1 MKRSSTTKVVTF
13 GLGMAPPP
21 VPALFKCPIS
31 LELMRDPVVLCTGQT
46 YERCSIETWLRA
58 GNTTCPATMLQLES
72 LEVVPNLTLRRLIQE
87 WVSRHS
93 YGGNGVG
100 RHRDAGAV
108 KMQVLDLE
116 ELAAVLHD
124 VVHCACGNGK
134 LSALKKLRNVVR
146 EGERSQRCVRDA
158 GGVTVITTFL
168 ESVSGDDEEVCEACE
183 EALAVLV
190 SLAPH
195 CGHGELQ
202 GLVGRGGVVVAS
214 LTTVLCKGSLDSR
227 VNVATIVAAISA
239 IHRELHFDAPA
250 NVFNSF
256 TKLLR
261 EDLYPRAV
269 KSSLRALLA
278 LCRAR
283 HSRTLAVQAGV
294 VPALIELLPE
304 LQKAN
309 AEKAL
314 GILELLCS
322 TPDGRAAVMDHDL
335 AMPVFVSQFHT
346 ISIAATEYI
355 VNILWSL
362 CQGSPESLA
371 AAQEAGVFAP
381 LLLLLQIE
389 CVPKTRQ
396 KCGEL
401 LKLVKSGWKE
411 ISCDP
416 HFFLPFIT
424 AI

>member
-1 MKRSSTTKVVTF
+1 
-13 GLGMAPPP
+13 MAPPA

-46 YERCSIETWLRA
+46 YDRCSIEPWLRA
-58 GNTTCPATMLQLES
+58 GNSTCPATMMQLET
-72 LEVVPNLTLRRLIQE
+72 LEIVPNLTLRRLIQE
-87 WVSRHS
+87 WSRHS
-93 YGGNGVG
+93 RGGEVLGMG
-100 RHRDAGAV
+100 RHEAGVV
-108 KMQVLDLE
+108 KVQVDVE
-116 ELAAVLHD
+116 ELSGLLRDVARCYSKVSAVR
-124 VVHCACGNGK
+124 
-134 LSALKKLRNVVR
+134 KLRGMVR
-146 EGERSQRCVRDA
+146 EGEKTQRRVRDA
-158 GGVTVITTFL
+158 GGVGVIVTLL
-168 ESVSGDDEEVCEACE
+168 ESVSGDDEEALEVCE
-183 EALAVLV
+183 EAVAVLV
-190 SLAPH
+190 ALVPH

-202 GLVGRGGVVVAS
+202 GLVGRGGVVAAS
-214 LTTVLCKGSLDSR
+214 VTAVLCRGSLDSR
-227 VNVATIVAAISA
+227 MSVATIVAAIA
-239 IHRELHFDAPA
+239 ATHRDVQFHGAA
-250 NVFNSF
+250 KVFNS
-256 TKLLR
+256 LSRLVR

-309 AEKAL
+309 AERAL
-314 GILELLCS
+314 GILELLCAI
-322 TPDGRAAVMDHDL
+322 PDGQAAVMDHDL
-335 AMPVFVSQFHT
+335 AMPVLVSQFHT
-346 ISIAATEYI
+346 ISVAATENI
-355 VNILWSL
+355 VSILWSS
-362 CQGSPESLA
+362 CQASPQSLA

-389 CVPKTRQ
+389 CAPKTRQ

-424 AI
+424 TM

>member
-1 MKRSSTTKVVTF
+1 MS
-13 GLGMAPPP
+13 PPP

-46 YERCSIETWLRA
+46 YDRCSIEPWLRA

-72 LEVVPNLTLRRLIQE
+72 LEIVPNLTLRRLIQE
-87 WVSRHS
+87 WISRHS
-93 YGGNGVG
+93 RGGEDVATREHQSGTIKVQVVDPRELSG
-100 RHRDAGAV
+100 LLRDVA
-108 KMQVLDLE
+108 
-116 ELAAVLHD
+116 
-124 VVHCACGNGK
+124 HCTSGYSK
-134 LSALKKLRNVVR
+134 LSTLKKLRCFVR
-146 EGERSQRCVRDA
+146 EGERNQRYVRDA
-158 GGVTVITTFL
+158 GGVAVITAYL
-168 ESVSGDDEEVCEACE
+168 ASIIGDDEEVCEACE

-190 SLAPH
+190 SLVPH
-195 CGHGELQ
+195 SGFGELQ
-202 GLVGRGGVVVAS
+202 GLVGGGGVVVAS
-214 LTTVLCKGSLDSR
+214 MTTVLCKGSLESR
-227 VNVATIVAAISA
+227 VNVATIIAAIA
-239 IHRELHFDAPA
+239 AHQRELHFDGAA
-250 NVFNSF
+250 KAFNSF

-261 EDLYPRAV
+261 EDLYPKAL

-309 AEKAL
+309 AERAL
-314 GILELLCS
+314 AILDLMCA
-322 TPDGRAAVMDHDL
+322 TPDGRAAMMDHDL
-335 AMPVFVSQFHT
+335 VMPVFVSQFHT
-346 ISIAATEYI
+346 ISATATEYI
-355 VNILWSL
+355 VSILWSL
-362 CQGSPESLA
+362 CQASKESLA

-389 CVPKTRQ
+389 CAPKTRQ

-401 LKLVKSGWKE
+401 LKQVKSGWKE

-424 AI
+424 AM

>member
-1 MKRSSTTKVVTF
+1 MT
-13 GLGMAPPP
+13 PPA

-46 YERCSIETWLRA
+46 YDRCSIEPWLRA
-58 GNTTCPATMLQLES
+58 GNATCPATMLRLES
-72 LEVVPNLTLRRLIQE
+72 LEIVPNLTLRRLIQE
-87 WVSRHS
+87 WVNRHS
-93 YGGNGVG
+93 RGEVA
-100 RHRDAGAV
+100 RHSGAV
-108 KMQVLDLE
+108 KVQVDPE
-116 ELAAVLHD
+116 ELAAVLRD
-124 VVHCACGNGK
+124 IARSTCPE
-134 LSALKKLRNVVR
+134 LSALKKLRSIVR

-158 GGVTVITTFL
+158 GGVAVITTFL
-168 ESVSGDDEEVCEACE
+168 ASVTGDDEEVCEACE

-190 SLAPH
+190 SLLPH
-195 CGHGELQ
+195 CGQGELR
-202 GLVGRGGVVVAS
+202 GLVGRNGVAVAS
-214 LTTVLCKGSLDSR
+214 MTAVLCKGSLDAR
-227 VNVATIVAAISA
+227 VNVATVVAALA
-239 IHRELHFDAPA
+239 ANHRELHFDGAA
-250 NVFNSF
+250 KVFNSF
-256 TKLLR
+256 AKLLR
-261 EDLYPRAV
+261 EDLYPKAV

-314 GILELLCS
+314 GILELMCAI
-322 TPDGRAAVMDHDL
+322 PDGRAAVMNHDL

-346 ISIAATEYI
+346 ISVTATEYI
-355 VNILWSL
+355 VSILWSL
-362 CQGSPESLA
+362 CQASPESLA

-389 CVPKTRQ
+389 CAPKTRQ

-401 LKLVKSGWKE
+401 LKQVKSGSKQ
-411 ISCDP
+411 ILCDP

-424 AI
+424 AM